1 MVHEMENLDDIKGFI
16 TFSKE
21 EAKMIK
27 TDNQGDE
34 EEKCEMEKLQEET
47 QQKIL
52 TVDGDDIIEKFK
64 DKVLKEFLPC
74 ELLAANEND
83 EFIEYYDFDQCVD
96 EYFSQAEKHKEKS
109 KLVSKENAI
118 WQKMNRIQED

>member
-1 MVHEMENLDDIKGFI
+1 
-16 TFSKE
+16 
-21 EAKMIK
+21 MIK

-118 WQKMNRIQED
+118 WQKMNRIQEDQEKRIQGLSRE